1 MHPPRL
7 ILPAD
12 TAEAPAILS
21 AVERNNVVVTGGDE
35 ARPMIFAHGFGCSH
49 ETWRDVAPR
58 FTDSHRVITF
68 DQVGAGASNLAAY
81 DRGKY
86 DSLHG
91 YADDLIEIIDELDLT
106 DVVYVGHSVSC
117 MIGVLA
123 SIRRPELFGALIL
136 VGSSPRFVDAEGY
149 TGGFSEADIE
159 ALLDSL
165 DANYLGWSAKMA
177 PAIAGNAERPEVGE
191 RLVESFCSIDPQIA
205 SQFARVT
212 FLSDSRDD
220 LPKVTTPTLVLQS
233 SDDILAPLPVG
244 QYVHEHIRGSQL
256 VVMTS
261 RGHMPNL
268 SNPDQLVREIRDFL
282 S

>member
-1 MHPPRL
+1 MYPPRP
-7 ILPAD
+7 IVPAYA
-12 TAEAPAILS
+12 AEPPALVS
-21 AVERNNVVVTGGDE
+21 AVVRNNVIVTGRDA

-49 ETWRDVAPR
+49 EAWRDVAPR
-58 FTDSHRVITF
+58 FIDSHRVITF
-68 DQVGAGASNLAAY
+68 DQVGAGGSDLAAY

-165 DANYLGWSAKMA
+165 DANYLGWSAQMA

-191 RLVESFCSIDPQIA
+191 RLVESFCSIEPQIA

-244 QYVHEHIRGSQL
+244 HYVHEHIRGSRL

>member
-1 MHPPRL
+1 MTSPSAP
-7 ILPAD
+7 
-12 TAEAPAILS
+12 TA
-21 AVERNNVVVTGGDE
+21 VRRNNVTMTGDAA
-35 ARPMIFAHGFGCSH
+35 ARPMVFAHGFGCSR
-49 ETWRDVAPR
+49 ETWREVTPH
-58 FTDSHRVITF
+58 FTGTNQVVTF
-68 DQVGAGASNLAAY
+68 DQVGAGDSDLTAY
-81 DRGKY
+81 DPGKY

-91 YADDLIEIIDELDLT
+91 YADDLIEIIDELGLD
-106 DVVYVGHSVSC
+106 DVVYVGHSVGS

-123 SIRRPELFGALIL
+123 SIRRPELFGALVL
-136 VGSSPRFVDAEGY
+136 VGPSPRYVDAEGY
-149 TGGFSEADIE
+149 TGGFTQTDID

-165 DANYLGWSAKMA
+165 DSNYLGWSASMA
-177 PAIAGNAERPEVGE
+177 PLIAGNADRPEVGE
-191 RLVESFCSIDPQIA
+191 GLTASFCSVDPAIA

-212 FLSDSRDD
+212 FLSDNRDD

-244 QYVHEHIRGSQL
+244 SYVHEHIPGSQL

-268 SNPDQLVREIRDFL
+268 SDPDQLVKEIRDFL